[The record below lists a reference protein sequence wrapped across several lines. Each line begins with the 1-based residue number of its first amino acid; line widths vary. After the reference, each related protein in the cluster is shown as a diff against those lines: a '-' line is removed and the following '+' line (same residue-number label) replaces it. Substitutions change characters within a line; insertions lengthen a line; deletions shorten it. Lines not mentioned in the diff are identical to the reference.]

1 MTEMKGRNKIR
12 RRYEMDKTLLFYEL
26 ILEKKKQMKIFG
38 ESTLKEEVRNFIDNS
53 AESDYTYINRP
64 DNVIIEIVSIKSHYI
79 FGSYGR
85 LSNIDGSELIRSR
98 NKDDYSSEYLEDLI
112 ETYTYFLLDLETNQI
127 VLLDNYKCTGFNTYF
142 SKFLGD
148 KFNLNNYFDNISVI
162 IKKEDNIK
170 ESLFKPNNIK
180 KINIQYTSD
189 QLVEN
194 KFLLT
199 KELYKIKN
207 SIIKNAKITLNLE
220 STIENSKLKQ
230 LVSKDQKI
238 SQNFSKFDIETTD
251 GLINLVERKITKKIF
266 TRIDEDKLNDLI
278 VIEELL
284 LDNLVT
290 ED

>member
-170 ESLFKPNNIK
+170 ESLFKPNNLK

-189 QLVEN
+189 QLVDN
-194 KFLLT
+194 KFISP
-199 KELYKIKN
+199 KELYELEN
-207 SIIKNAKITLNLE
+207 SSIRNAKITLNLE

>member
-1 MTEMKGRNKIR
+1 
-12 RRYEMDKTLLFYEL
+12 MDKTLLFYEL

-53 AESDYTYINRP
+53 AESAYTYINRP

-148 KFNLNNYFDNISVI
+148 RFNLNNYFDNISVI

-170 ESLFKPNNIK
+170 ESLFKPNNLK

-189 QLVEN
+189 QLVDN
-194 KFLLT
+194 KFISP
-199 KELYKIKN
+199 KELYELEN
-207 SIIKNAKITLNLE
+207 SSIRNAKITLNLE

>member
-1 MTEMKGRNKIR
+1 
-12 RRYEMDKTLLFYEL
+12 MDKTLLFYEL

-170 ESLFKPNNIK
+170 ESLFKPNNLK

-189 QLVEN
+189 QLVDN
-194 KFLLT
+194 KFISP
-199 KELYKIKN
+199 KELYELEN
-207 SIIKNAKITLNLE
+207 SSIRNAKITLNLE

>member
-1 MTEMKGRNKIR
+1 
-12 RRYEMDKTLLFYEL
+12 MDKTLLFYEL
-26 ILEKKKQMKIFG
+26 ILEKKNQMKIFG

-170 ESLFKPNNIK
+170 ESLFKPNNLK

-189 QLVEN
+189 QLVDN
-194 KFLLT
+194 KFISP
-199 KELYKIKN
+199 KELYELEN
-207 SIIKNAKITLNLE
+207 SSIRNAKITLNLE

>member
-53 AESDYTYINRP
+53 AESAYTYINRP

-148 KFNLNNYFDNISVI
+148 RFNLNNYFDNISVI

-170 ESLFKPNNIK
+170 ESLFKPNNLK

-189 QLVEN
+189 QLVDN
-194 KFLLT
+194 KFISP
-199 KELYKIKN
+199 KELYELEN
-207 SIIKNAKITLNLE
+207 SSIRNAKITLNLE